1 MAISR
6 LSTRWRRLTGF
17 RRVARRWSR
26 ASKSPRGASR
36 SSFDGHEAWTS
47 DEAWAA
53 ANQSPSMM
61 SALTSSAWRPRKQ
74 PRKEPRKQPRKQPR
88 KRENGNIFQ
97 RWNYFDSERFSSF
110 SHILFFQYFEWLRD
124 SNSQPKYGCAN
135 SQLTIL
141 PFATALP
148 RNIRDSSNRTQRY
161 VICPVSWFW
170 LEMTCSVFTFFCFA
184 LSHGQ
189 IPV

>member
-36 SSFDGHEAWTS
+36 GSFDGHEAWTS

-74 PRKEPRKQPRKQPR
+74 PRKEPRKQPRKEPR

-97 RWNYFDSERFSSF
+97 RWNYFDSERFCPFRIFYFFNILSGCEIRTHNLNMVVPTHNLPSYPLRQPYLGISETAQIEPSVTSF
-110 SHILFFQYFEWLRD
+110 V
-124 SNSQPKYGCAN
+124 P
-135 SQLTIL
+135 
-141 PFATALP
+141 
-148 RNIRDSSNRTQRY
+148 
-161 VICPVSWFW
+161 
-170 LEMTCSVFTFFCFA
+170 
-184 LSHGQ
+184 
-189 IPV
+189 